1 MTHKWYHI
9 AKAEYYVLTAGIRK
23 HRMAYTGLLY
33 ALTIVWAAYFA
44 PLIMGGFINLLIP
57 MSEIRVMLMVM
68 FPGLMRTVMLFLWA
82 LLLLFPLSHALA
94 EIKIGQWEIFLSND
108 VKTRDI
114 ITGTFIG
121 KMPLYGLIVI
131 LLAPLLISPFMLA
144 FEVSILGQALVYSVI
159 ALTVLSTIWLSNY
172 LTAVIQARLG
182 DSPRGND
189 IAKAISVIIAII
201 VIIPMYG
208 LMFFLPTL
216 SAVLGMDAFLVMP
229 FTWSADLVS
238 WIAVIFNG
246 IGLTG
251 SQIAGFGAILQ
262 LDILTSALLMGAFGV
277 VVIVVALGTADRI
290 FTISAGVRTERITTV
305 GRENIILR
313 GIRRISSGPFGALT
327 VVSLKDFGRKAQNMS
342 KIFYGIVL
350 AVVMPL
356 LMQQI
361 MGVYTDEF
369 VIEDILPSLSIMIGI
384 VGVFPFA
391 GTGFLESKDQLWV
404 IQSAPSGAMRFMRGR
419 LASGFIMAIP
429 LSAIPSVVIGYM
441 FNIGM
446 LSIIQLFVVS
456 FLTVCGAVM
465 VAMGITALNPNYE
478 DTKSPAHQTALVGSM
493 MLTQFT
499 LIAPFFLDIFLSI
512 GLGIDLFGVL
522 RGMFG
527 SLGMALYFSL
537 AGPCFLILV
546 GSLMMALGIRSLGKP
561 DA

>member
-1 MTHKWYHI
+1 M
-9 AKAEYYVLTAGIRK
+9 
-23 HRMAYTGLLY
+23 
-33 ALTIVWAAYFA
+33 
-44 PLIMGGFINLLIP
+44 N
-57 MSEIRVMLMVM
+57 
-68 FPGLMRTVMLFLWA
+68 
-82 LLLLFPLSHALA
+82 
-94 EIKIGQWEIFLSND
+94 
-108 VKTRDI
+108 
-114 ITGTFIG
+114 
-121 KMPLYGLIVI
+121 
-131 LLAPLLISPFMLA
+131 
-144 FEVSILGQALVYSVI
+144 
-159 ALTVLSTIWLSNY
+159 
-172 LTAVIQARLG
+172 
-182 DSPRGND
+182 
-189 IAKAISVIIAII
+189 
-201 VIIPMYG
+201 
-208 LMFFLPTL
+208 
-216 SAVLGMDAFLVMP
+216 
-229 FTWSADLVS
+229 
-238 WIAVIFNG
+238 
-246 IGLTG
+246 
-251 SQIAGFGAILQ
+251 
-262 LDILTSALLMGAFGV
+262 
-277 VVIVVALGTADRI
+277 
-290 FTISAGVRTERITTV
+290 
-305 GRENIILR
+305 
-313 GIRRISSGPFGALT
+313 
-327 VVSLKDFGRKAQNMS
+327 
-342 KIFYGIVL
+342 
-350 AVVMPL
+350 
-356 LMQQI
+356 
-361 MGVYTDEF
+361 
-369 VIEDILPSLSIMIGI
+369 MIGI

>member
-9 AKAEYYVLTAGIRK
+9 AKAEYYVLSAGIRK
-23 HRMAYTGLLY
+23 HRTAYTGLLY
-33 ALTIVWAAYFA
+33 SLAIVWAAYFA

-94 EIKIGQWEIFLSND
+94 EIKIGQWEIFLSNN

-121 KMPLYGLIVI
+121 KMPMYGLIVI

-189 IAKAISVIIAII
+189 IAKAFSVIIAII

-238 WIAVIFNG
+238 WIAIIFNG

-251 SQIAGFGAILQ
+251 SQITGFGAILQ

-277 VVIVVALGTADRI
+277 LVVGVALGTADRI
-290 FTISAGVRTERITTV
+290 FTISAGARTETVTTV

-313 GIRRISSGPFGALT
+313 GIRT

-369 VIEDILPSLSIMIGI
+369 VIEDILPFLSIMIGI

-404 IQSAPSGAMRFMRGR
+404 IQSAPYGAKRFMRGR
-419 LASGFIMAIP
+419 LASGFLMAIL
-429 LSAIPSVVIGYM
+429 LSAIPSVAIGYM
-441 FNIGM
+441 FNIGV
-446 LSIIQLFVVS
+446 LSTIQLFVVS
-456 FLTVCGAVM
+456 FITVCGAVM

-478 DTKSPAHQTALVGSM
+478 DTKSPAHQAALVGSM

-499 LIAPFFLDIFLSI
+499 LIAPLFLEIFVSI

-522 RGMFG
+522 RSIFG
-527 SLGMALYFSL
+527 PFGLTLYFSL
-537 AGPCFLILV
+537 AGPIFLILV
-546 GSLMMALGIRSLGKP
+546 GTLIMALGIRSLGKP